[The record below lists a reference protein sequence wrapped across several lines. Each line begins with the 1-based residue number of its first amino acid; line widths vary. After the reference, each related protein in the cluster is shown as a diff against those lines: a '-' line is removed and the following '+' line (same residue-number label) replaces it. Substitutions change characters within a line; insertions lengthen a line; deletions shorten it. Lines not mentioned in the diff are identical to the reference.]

1 MNNFFLCWKNFL
13 VRKGVVVNYP
23 LVLGVWSLIFVLLA
37 WIFSIRFETNDDV
50 VMLMI
55 SSGAYSGT
63 PDYHLV
69 FINVIYGLLLKALY
83 TIFPNMEWYTILFAL
98 LHIFSFSLIFWIYS
112 KRI

>member
-63 PDYHLV
+63 PDYHWC
-69 FINVIYGLLLKALY
+69 LL
-83 TIFPNMEWYTILFAL
+83 M
-98 LHIFSFSLIFWIYS
+98 
-112 KRI
+112 